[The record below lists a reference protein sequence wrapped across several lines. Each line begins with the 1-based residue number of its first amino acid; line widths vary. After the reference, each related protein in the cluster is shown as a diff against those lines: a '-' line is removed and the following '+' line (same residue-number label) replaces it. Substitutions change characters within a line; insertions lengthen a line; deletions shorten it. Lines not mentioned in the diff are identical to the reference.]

1 MDNGTWIGGIMV
13 KSRVKGSYSLPKR
26 WNKDTGEWEKYEGH
40 DGHSGLVTIHTAL
53 TSAVATLFTV
63 TTGKRGYITFLHVSS
78 GHTATSANGKKFAF
92 KTTGTAGST
101 YLVGY
106 LTTHG
111 QTNDRMTLG
120 NGGNPIMEL
129 AAGVFRGNMETAA
142 SHWVTI
148 SYYEA

>member
-1 MDNGTWIGGIMV
+1 MV
-13 KSRVKGSYSLPKR
+13 KSKVRGSYSLPKR
-26 WNKDTGEWEKYEGH
+26 YNRDTGEWEKYEGH
-40 DGHSGLVTIHTAL
+40 DGHSGLITIHTAL

-63 TTGKRGYITFLHVSS
+63 TSGKKGYITFLHISS

-106 LTTHG
+106 LTTKG

-120 NGGNPIMEL
+120 NGNNPIMEL
-129 AAGVFRGNMETAA
+129 GAGVFRANMETAA
-142 SHWVTI
+142 GHWVTI